1 MNQQRQNFYI
11 KYKFMDNSKSS
22 FNILWLRVGL
32 LAGLQAAI
40 TLTWLVYNAYLPKL
54 LTQFGF
60 PATLAAG
67 LLILENA
74 LGMIL
79 EPLMGGLSDRTSF
92 KIGSKLPFI
101 TVGVILSSALLLA
114 IPCILTFVPPI
125 EVLKGILPLTLVA
138 WAIAMTIFRS
148 PAMSFLG
155 RYATPQELPLAA
167 SLVTL
172 AGGIVGA
179 FRGYGNQ
186 FILSLGE
193 IWAFAIASFVLLTA
207 GFTLRFFPPPP
218 PTSDIQTPKIPIK
231 PLIYIFLTGASIA
244 FGTRFLMDA
253 LNKMLKLQYPTTD
266 ISLLMLAVG
275 LTLAAAALPAGFIGV
290 KLGNTRTML
299 LGIAATICGIA
310 IMLYMGA
317 LFPIILIIIAGFSL
331 IVNGVIPFCLNLMP
345 ERWGGLGIGM
355 YFGGFSLAMSLFG
368 VMFPKMEIITPAWGG
383 VGTISAFLLAAV
395 CILFTQRKAE
405 V

>member
-1 MNQQRQNFYI
+1 
-11 KYKFMDNSKSS
+11 MDNSQSS
-22 FNILWLRVGL
+22 FNILWFRVGL

-40 TLTWLVYNAYLPKL
+40 TLTWLIYSAYLPKL

-74 LGMIL
+74 LAVIL

-207 GFTLRFFPPPP
+207 GFALRFFPPPP
-218 PTSDIQTPKIPIK
+218 PTTHTQTPKIPIK

-244 FGTRFLMDA
+244 FASRFLMDA

-266 ISLLMLAVG
+266 INPLLLAVG
-275 LTLAAAALPAGFIGV
+275 LTLAFAALPAGFIGV

-299 LGIAATICGIA
+299 LGIAATTCGTA

-331 IVNGVIPFCLNLMP
+331 LVNGVIPFCLNLMP

-355 YFGGFSLAMSLFG
+355 YFGGFSLAMSVFG
-368 VMFPKMEIITPAWGG
+368 VMFPKMEIITPAWGV
-383 VGTISAFLLAAV
+383 VGTTLAFLLAAV
-395 CILFTQRKAE
+395 CILLTQRKAE
-405 V
+405 I